1 MQKIEDETLANK
13 ILDRVNSMNARMA
26 LITTVISV
34 VYAAFPFKH

>member
-26 LITTVISV
+26 CR
-34 VYAAFPFKH
+34 K